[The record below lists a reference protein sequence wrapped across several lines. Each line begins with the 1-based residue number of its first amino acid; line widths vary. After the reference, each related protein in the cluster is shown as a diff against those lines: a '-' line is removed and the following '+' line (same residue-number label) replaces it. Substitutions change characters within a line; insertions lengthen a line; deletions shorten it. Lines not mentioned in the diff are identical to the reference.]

1 MICTEQEAK
10 TKWCPQVRL
19 TDGDVGD
26 PFNRTA
32 TMIADGP
39 GTAVCCIGS
48 DCMLWVW
55 VDMWASREGETKPN
69 MLGTCGLIQRGA
81 P

>member
-1 MICTEQEAK
+1 MICTEEEAK

-19 TDGDVGD
+19 TDGDVG
-26 PFNRTA
+26 
-32 TMIADGP
+32 G
-39 GTAVCCIGS
+39 CCIGS
-48 DCMLWVW
+48 NCMLWVW
-55 VDMWASREGETKPN
+55 MDMWASREGETKPN